1 MLNASIGISVV
12 AGLVPATS
20 RTEKHQP
27 HGKTPAAGKRQ
38 YINLSVV
45 NNNIMTKIESTI
57 REIAYPQQT
66 VYAMLSDLS
75 NIEKVKDRIPA
86 DKVNDLT
93 FDANS
98 ISVNTQMGAV
108 RLSVV
113 ERVAPKLIK
122 FETQESPVPFNFWIQ
137 LLPVTEATSK
147 MKLTISADLNP
158 FIAGM
163 VKKPLQE
170 GIERIADALQAIKYE

>member
-1 MLNASIGISVV
+1 
-12 AGLVPATS
+12 
-20 RTEKHQP
+20 
-27 HGKTPAAGKRQ
+27 
-38 YINLSVV
+38 
-45 NNNIMTKIESTI
+45 
-57 REIAYPQQT
+57 
-66 VYAMLSDLS
+66 MLSDLS

-93 FDANS
+93 FDADS

-113 ERVAPKLIK
+113 EREAPKTIK

>member
-1 MLNASIGISVV
+1 
-12 AGLVPATS
+12 
-20 RTEKHQP
+20 
-27 HGKTPAAGKRQ
+27 
-38 YINLSVV
+38 
-45 NNNIMTKIESTI
+45 MTKIESTI

-122 FETQESPVPFNFWIQ
+122 FATEESPVPFNF
-137 LLPVTEATSK
+137 
-147 MKLTISADLNP
+147 
-158 FIAGM
+158 
-163 VKKPLQE
+163 
-170 GIERIADALQAIKYE
+170 

>member
-1 MLNASIGISVV
+1 MSSKFESGIKQIPY
-12 AGLVPATS
+12 AQ
-20 RTEKHQP
+20 EK
-27 HGKTPAAGKRQ
+27 
-38 YINLSVV
+38 
-45 NNNIMTKIESTI
+45 
-57 REIAYPQQT
+57 

-75 NIEKVKDRIPA
+75 NIEKVKDRIPE
-86 DKVNDLT
+86 DKVNNLT
-93 FDANS
+93 FDADS

-108 RLSVV
+108 RLTVV
-113 ERVAPKLIK
+113 EREAPKLIK
-122 FETQESPVPFNFWIQ
+122 FATEESPVPFNFYIQ
-137 LLPVTEATSK
+137 LLPVTESTSK